1 MTQLVYGS
9 KGLGDPAVNWD
20 NWVAVSSIAI
30 PSLAFFWEFAV
41 VGRKRL
47 GYRVQMDALA
57 ADATQSPYAG
67 VLRDMQR
74 DGHRLKDPSFV
85 LLRIENA
92 GSAPI
97 EEGDYLT
104 PGIDPCGIR
113 VTFRGRQV
121 AGLVVT
127 HLSQP
132 ELDDFFTPDTQGFGY
147 DNHDD
152 VDARRGVV
160 RLPKVM
166 LPLRAEYKVLVVL
179 ERWSDDDTGDPFP
192 KPVFRGAVSGP
203 RRWFDPVVRYVRFK
217 LARTESHV
225 FASRP
230 AWVGIGLL
238 ALAVAAQSIT
248 LFLPENRTPLDCVG
262 GTLHLNGSTA
272 FAPAV
277 REAAAR
283 YEEACQGSK
292 VSIPI
297 DDGTF
302 DGSGEGLADL
312 EKAGRDQKIAVG
324 DGLGDRIT
332 FTDGIVEGDHPRVL
346 NRAIAYSVFTLV
358 INKDAGIENLTPD
371 QIRRLYAGKITNW
384 SQLNGNDVPV
394 HLVNRNID
402 SGTRGALVQRILK
415 KQPVQPTMVNCAALQ
430 EGAYGRCEVSST
442 QTMLDTVAGTS
453 GGLGYSEMS
462 TAVAQMKEDK
472 SVTAVQIDSQLA
484 SLDDV
489 ENGKYP
495 YWQTEFANTYGEP
508 PAGSVAAAFLTYLT
522 DQGGKD
528 VLREYGNRL
537 CSEVENP
544 HVCEPA

>member
-1 MTQLVYGS
+1 MD
-9 KGLGDPAVNWD
+9 LGFD
-20 NWVAVSSIAI
+20 NWVAVVSIAI
-30 PSLAFFWEFAV
+30 PSLAFLWEFAV

-97 EEGDYLT
+97 EDVDYLT
-104 PGIDPCGIR
+104 SGSDPCGIQ
-113 VTFRGRQV
+113 VTFRDRQV

-132 ELDDFFTPDTQGFGY
+132 ELQNFFTPEAEGFGY
-147 DNHDD
+147 ENVETADN
-152 VDARRGVV
+152 DAVRKGVV
-160 RLPKVM
+160 KLPKAK

-179 ERWSDDDTGDPFP
+179 ERWSGDDTGAPFP
-192 KPVFRGAVSGP
+192 RPVFVGAVGGP
-203 RRWFDPVVRYVRFK
+203 RRWFEPLVRYFKFK

-238 ALAVAAQSIT
+238 ALAVVAQSIT

-262 GTLHLNGSTA
+262 GTLHVNGSTA

-283 YEEACQGSK
+283 YEEACQGAD
-292 VSIPI
+292 VSIPVGE
-297 DDGTF
+297 GTF

-312 EKAGRDQKIAVG
+312 EQAGRDQKIEVG
-324 DGLGDRIT
+324 DGLGDRLT
-332 FTDGIVEGDHPRVL
+332 FTDGIVGGDHPRVL
-346 NRAIAYSVFTLV
+346 SRAIAYSVFTLV
-358 INKDAGIENLTPD
+358 INKDAGVENLTPD
-371 QIRRLYAGKITNW
+371 QIRRLYGGKLKNW
-384 SQLNGNDVPV
+384 SQLGGDDVPI
-394 HLVNRNID
+394 HLVNRHIG
-402 SGTRGALVQRILK
+402 SGTRGALVERVLHG
-415 KQPVQPTMVNCAALQ
+415 KQPPQATVDNCAALDRD
-430 EGAYGRCEVSST
+430 AYGTCEVDST
-442 QTMLDTVAGTS
+442 QTMLETVAGTP
-453 GGLGYSEMS
+453 GGLGYSEVS
-462 TAVAQMKEDK
+462 SAAAKVKKDRHLIQLPIA
-472 SVTAVQIDSQLA
+472 SQRA
-484 SLDDV
+484 TLDAV
-489 ENGKYP
+489 ENGDYP
-495 YWQTEFANTYGEP
+495 YWQTEFAYTYGEP
-508 PAGSVAAAFLTYLT
+508 PAGSIAAAFLTYLT
-522 DQGGKD
+522 DQGGRD

-544 HVCEPA
+544 YVCEPT

>member
-1 MTQLVYGS
+1 MDL
-9 KGLGDPAVNWD
+9 DFD
-20 NWVAVSSIAI
+20 NWVAVISIAI

-97 EEGDYLT
+97 EDSDYLT
-104 PGIDPCGIR
+104 RGNDPCGIT
-113 VTFRGRQV
+113 VTFRDRQV

-132 ELDDFFTPDTQGFGY
+132 ELETFFTPEDEGFGY
-147 DNHDD
+147 RNVEEGDL
-152 VDARRGVV
+152 RRGVV
-160 RLPKVM
+160 RLPKAK

-179 ERWSDDDTGDPFP
+179 ERWTDDDTGEPFP
-192 KPVFRGAVSGP
+192 RPVFVGAVGGP
-203 RRWFDPVVRYVRFK
+203 RRWFEPLVRYFRFK

-230 AWVGIGLL
+230 AWIGIGLL
-238 ALAVAAQSIT
+238 ALAVVAQSVT

-283 YEEACQGSK
+283 YEEACQGAD

-297 DDGTF
+297 DEGTF

-312 EKAGRDQKIAVG
+312 EKAGRDRKIEVG
-324 DGLGDRIT
+324 DGLGDHIT
-332 FTDGIVEGDHPRVL
+332 FADGIVGGDHARVL
-346 NRAIAYSVFTLV
+346 SRAIAYSVFTLV
-358 INKDAGIENLTPD
+358 VNKDAGVGNLTSD

-384 SQLNGNDVPV
+384 SQLGGEDVPV
-394 HLVNRNID
+394 HLVNRHVT
-402 SGTRGALVQRILK
+402 SGTRSALVARVLNR
-415 KQPVQPTMVNCAALQ
+415 KQPLGPTVENCAAL
-430 EGAYGRCEVSST
+430 EEDTYGICEVDST
-442 QTMLDTVAGTS
+442 QTMLETVAAAPGA
-453 GGLGYSEMS
+453 LGYSEVS
-462 TAVAQMKEDK
+462 SAAAKIKEDEHL
-472 SVTAVQIDSQLA
+472 VQLPIASQRA
-484 SLDDV
+484 TLDAV
-489 ENGKYP
+489 ENGDYP
-495 YWQTEFANTYGEP
+495 YWQTEFAYTYGEP

-522 DQGGKD
+522 DQGGRD

-544 HVCEPA
+544 YVCEPT